1 MGMKMGN
8 ERQENVK
15 KERKQKK
22 NEREEEWEGMKAVSG
37 WQNGKKRKIKRLLGF
52 DFWNGWWRLKR
63 KNNGQDQFSR
73 MGMESWAQVGPKLKW
88 NEPK

>member
-1 MGMKMGN
+1 MG
-8 ERQENVK
+8 
-15 KERKQKK
+15 
-22 NEREEEWEGMKAVSG
+22 REEGCEWAVEWE
-37 WQNGKKRKIKRLLGF
+37 KKKKKRLLGF